1 MNKRAHRAAFEAKR
15 TLPDLI
21 AVSEAEA
28 REIRAI
34 ADHHIEEYRS
44 GLDDV
49 DGRYR
54 LWDDDQDF
62 DGVPA

>member
-1 MNKRAHRAAFEAKR
+1 MNRRDHRAAIDAKR
-15 TLPDLI
+15 TPPDLI

-34 ADHHIEEYRS
+34 SEHHAEEYRS

>member
-1 MNKRAHRAAFEAKR
+1 MNKRQHRAAVEAKR
-15 TLPDLI
+15 QLPDYH
-21 AVSEAEA
+21 VTEAEA

-34 ADHHIEEYRS
+34 ADCHIEEYKS

-54 LWDDDQDF
+54 LWDDDQDL

>member
-1 MNKRAHRAAFEAKR
+1 MNRRDHRAAFEAKR
-15 TLPDLI
+15 T

-34 ADHHIEEYRS
+34 SEHHFEEYRS

-54 LWDDDQDF
+54 MYDEDQDL
-62 DGVPA
+62 DGAPL

>member
-1 MNKRAHRAAFEAKR
+1 MNRREHRAAFQAKR
-15 TLPDLI
+15 QQPIT
-21 AVSEAEA
+21 EAEA

-34 ADHHIEEYRS
+34 SEHHFEEYRS

-54 LWDDDQDF
+54 MFDDDQDL
-62 DGVPA
+62 DGAPL

>member
-1 MNKRAHRAAFEAKR
+1 MNKRLHRAAVEAKR
-15 TLPDLI
+15 TLPDYH
-21 AVSEAEA
+21 VTEAEA

-34 ADHHIEEYRS
+34 ADGHIEEYRS

-54 LWDDDQDF
+54 LWDDDQDL